1 VDRAVVT
8 GPDTLDLKA
17 TIVIK
22 GVEQRVDLPA
32 TVTVLDG
39 GAVQVVSNAELNRQE
54 FGVDGN
60 MMGMMSM
67 ITTVEAT
74 AVFVKQS

>member
-22 GVEQRVDLPA
+22 GIEQRVDLPA

-39 GAVQVVSNAELNRQE
+39 GAVRVVSNAELNRQE

>member
-1 VDRAVVT
+1 
-8 GPDTLDLKA
+8 
-17 TIVIK
+17 
-22 GVEQRVDLPA
+22 
-32 TVTVLDG
+32 
-39 GAVQVVSNAELNRQE
+39 VSNAELNRQE

>member
-1 VDRAVVT
+1 
-8 GPDTLDLKA
+8 
-17 TIVIK
+17 
-22 GVEQRVDLPA
+22 
-32 TVTVLDG
+32 VLDG
-39 GAVQVVSNAELNRQE
+39 GAVRIVSNAELNRQE